1 MNILNLLSASQ
12 AITIICYVVDII
24 LILGAIALFV
34 WYYVKS
40 AKAQTRTPEQ
50 EKEQLEKT
58 AEKIDD
64 DTYVLKETPVVEPQ
78 QPQKQEPK
86 DNLVEHFSNQ
96 ISEISGEQSNAL
108 KSKTVIVNHKVE
120 KSAPKTTVK
129 KEDVSGVVVVG
140 GVNKAKADPKKAQN
154 VGVNA
159 YKDST
164 NFFNTIKDA
173 TVEPAKAAKTTSAS
187 KTTSTTKKAA
197 TTKSTTRK
205 TTSKK

>member
-1 MNILNLLSASQ
+1 MNILNLLSAGQ
-12 AITIICYVVDII
+12 AITIICYVIDAI
-24 LILGAIALFV
+24 LILGAVGLFV

-40 AKAQTRTPEQ
+40 AKAQAKSPEQ
-50 EKEQLEKT
+50 QKEQLEQT

-64 DTYVLKETPVVEPQ
+64 DTYILKETPVVVETQ

-96 ISEISGEQSNAL
+96 ITEISGEQSYAL
-108 KSKTVIVNHKVE
+108 KSTAVIVNHRVE
-120 KSAPKTTVK
+120 KAAPKTNVK
-129 KEDVSGVVVVG
+129 KEDSASVVVVG
-140 GVNKAKADPKKAQN
+140 GVNKAKADPKTAQN

-159 YKDST
+159 YKNST

-173 TVEPAKAAKTTSAS
+173 TTESS
-187 KTTSTTKKAA
+187 KKAA
-197 TTKSTTRK
+197 APKKTTAKK